1 MDPTSLAAQRNS
13 AALNGALMAIGLLAV
28 VDNVVF
34 HWLLG
39 LHRLFDGPEP
49 LVFAAEAALVV
60 VGLVL
65 FGIGM
70 FREGRA
76 RAGLPARAGRH

>member
-1 MDPTSLAAQRNS
+1 MAAQRNI
-13 AALNGALMAIGLLAV
+13 AALNGALMAIGLLGV

-49 LVFAAEAALVV
+49 VVFAAEAVIVV
-60 VGLVL
+60 VGIAL
-65 FGIGM
+65 FGLGM

-76 RAGLPARAGRH
+76 RAALQA